1 MVAKGSNHTNPESGI
16 FYRMTDPLSSAI
28 HNKGHGARWEAT
40 EGTSAWSHGEVLD
53 KTSALDKTAKTITS
67 LTKYGPSILIRWYF
81 QVIVS
86 FVKWDNVVLA

>member
-16 FYRMTDPLSSAI
+16 FYRMTDPLSSAS

-53 KTSALDKTAKTITS
+53 KTSALDNPLRQS
-67 LTKYGPSILIRWYF
+67 LPLLNTD
-81 QVIVS
+81 QVY
-86 FVKWDNVVLA
+86 W